1 MISGAIISHQHCH
14 PCSKM
19 LCCLNPDCPS
29 PMNPNGNQYCQS
41 CSAPLTQLLRG
52 HYRVKRVLSD
62 EGGFG
67 RTYLAEDADK
77 LNERCVVKQLAPKVQ
92 GTWALAKA
100 VELFKEEAKRLQ
112 ELGRHLQI
120 PTLLAYFEQDN
131 YLYLVQE
138 FVDGQNLFKELQE
151 KSTLSERDVREVL
164 LDVLPVLQFIHEHG
178 VIHRDIKPQNIMRRS
193 LQSSFPRPS
202 QPPSQGSLAGIGLV
216 RGDLVLIDFGA
227 SKQLTAT
234 VQTKPGTTIGS
245 FGYSPIEQINGG
257 EAYPGSDLFSLGA
270 TCFHLLTAISPFQLW
285 TEYGYSWVNSWR
297 QYVKYPVSREFA
309 EVMDKLLKKSIHD
322 RYQSANDVLQD
333 LILQAPNPPSNPP
346 QRPVPHT
353 SNSPIKSPQN
363 RVKSGKPK
371 SLIGK
376 LASLKLAVQETTKLQ
391 KTMLVGGTFFL
402 TALIG
407 TEIYGY
413 MRYGLFPSAPSFLIS
428 SLPSS
433 VFLQRTLSGHSNSV
447 MSVAI
452 SQDGKILASGS
463 RDKTVKL
470 WDFETGE
477 EIRTLRG
484 HNESITQVAF
494 SPVRETSPQGL
505 GKTLVSA
512 SSDRTI
518 RLWNIS
524 TGEGIRTF
532 RGHSDGVVGVAYS
545 PDGKILASASND
557 KTIKLWNITTGEE
570 IRTLRGHTN
579 GVWSVAFSPDGKTL
593 ASSSG
598 DKTIKLWD
606 VDTGDELR
614 TLRGHTQAVV
624 RVAFSPDG
632 KTLASSSNDQT
643 IKLWNLPSGQ
653 EMRSLNGH
661 DGAVWSV
668 CFRFDG
674 TMLASSGSDRTIQ
687 LWNPFRGEEIR
698 TLKGHAGSVWSV
710 IFSPDAKTL
719 VSASE
724 DATIKIWRVSP

>member
-1 MISGAIISHQHCH
+1 
-14 PCSKM
+14 
-19 LCCLNPDCPS
+19 
-29 PMNPNGNQYCQS
+29 MNPNGNQYCQS

-138 FVDGQNLFKELQE
+138 FVDGQNLFKELQQ

-193 LQSSFPRPS
+193 LQSSFPKPS
-202 QPPSQGSLAGIGLV
+202 HPPSQGNLGNVGLV

-234 VQTKPGTTIGS
+234 VQSKPGTTIGS

-270 TCFHLLTAISPFQLW
+270 TCFHLLSAISPFQLW
-285 TEYGYSWVNSWR
+285 TEFGYGWVNSWR
-297 QYVKYPVSREFA
+297 QYLKYQVSEEFG
-309 EVMDKLLKKSIHD
+309 EIMDKLLKKSIHD
-322 RYQSANDVLQD
+322 RYQSANDVLED
-333 LILQAPNPPSNPP
+333 LILQSSASYPISNLPQQNLPNYG
-346 QRPVPHT
+346 
-353 SNSPIKSPQN
+353 NSPVTSTQNQPQSN
-363 RVKSGKPK
+363 KFKVKTSR
-371 SLIGK
+371 LTRWK
-376 LASLKLAVQETTKLQ
+376 LSFQRTTKL
-391 KTMLVGGTFFL
+391 KRMMLFGGSLLL
-402 TALIG
+402 TTLIG

-452 SQDGKILASGS
+452 SQDGKMLASGS
-463 RDKTVKL
+463 RDKTIKL
-470 WDFETGE
+470 WDLETGE

-484 HNESITQVAF
+484 HNEGITQVVF
-494 SPVRETSPQGL
+494 SPLRETSPQGL
-505 GKTLVSA
+505 GKTLVST

-518 RLWNIS
+518 KLWNIL
-524 TGEGIRTF
+524 TGQEIRTF
-532 RGHSDGVVGVAYS
+532 RGHTDGVMGVAYS
-545 PDGKILASASND
+545 PDGKTIASASND
-557 KTIKLWNITTGEE
+557 KTIKLWDVATGDE
-570 IRTLRGHTN
+570 IRTLKGHTN

-593 ASSSG
+593 ASASG

-606 VDTGDELR
+606 VATGDEIR
-614 TLRGHTQAVV
+614 TLKGHTQAVV

-632 KTLASSSNDQT
+632 KTLASSGNDQT
-643 IKLWNLPSGQ
+643 IKLWNLPSGR
-653 EMRSLNGH
+653 EIRTLTGH

-668 CFRFDG
+668 CFRFDS
-674 TMLASSGSDRTIQ
+674 TMLASSSSDKTIQ

-710 IFSPDAKTL
+710 IFTPDAKTL
-719 VSASE
+719 VSGSE
-724 DATIKIWRVSP
+724 DTTIKIWRVSP